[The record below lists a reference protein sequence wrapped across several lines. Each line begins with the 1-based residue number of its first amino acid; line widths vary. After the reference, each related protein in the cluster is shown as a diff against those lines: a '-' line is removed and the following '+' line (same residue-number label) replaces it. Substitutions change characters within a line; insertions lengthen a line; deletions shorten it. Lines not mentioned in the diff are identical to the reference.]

1 MLHHNPEK
9 ILIVDDDELI
19 RTTLSIK
26 LSQDG
31 YSVSTADSGESALE
45 ILKTESFAIILSDL
59 RMMDMDGIDLLKQ
72 AKSLQPETEVIIL
85 TGHASIESAIEAL
98 RFDAYDYFLK
108 PINDSKLKMVIN
120 RCLEKKRLLQA
131 VKAAEDRIRYLN
143 KFYESLLDHYDE
155 AIFVVDHRLKLMEF
169 NRVVTDWGKDILG
182 YQSDIVVGMELQYLA
197 PRLWEQGRYQEYQ
210 QVIEIERPIHFE
222 DEVGEEPSK
231 RSVLIRLL
239 PMPGVGSPHQH
250 DGDQDHKVL
259 TVITD
264 ITALKIL
271 EEESLRGKKLEG
283 ITQAAITLNHEIN
296 NPLGIIMGNTNLL
309 MADTP
314 KTDQTTQD
322 KLNIIQEQILRI
334 GDITRKLS
342 EITEPFEANYLGDKM
357 MIDVNRST

>member
-1 MLHHNPEK
+1 MLHHTAEK

-19 RTTLSIK
+19 CTTLSIK
-26 LSQDG
+26 LTQDG
-31 YSVSTADSGESALE
+31 YSVSTADSGESALK
-45 ILKTESFAIILSDL
+45 ILMKESFDIILSDL
-59 RMMDMDGIDLLKQ
+59 RMMGMDGIDVLKQ
-72 AKSLQPETEVIIL
+72 AKTLQPEAEVIIL
-85 TGHASIESAIEAL
+85 TGHASLESAIEAL
-98 RFDAYDYFLK
+98 RLDAYDYFLK
-108 PINDSKLKMVIN
+108 PINDSKLKMVIK

-197 PRLWEQGRYQEYQ
+197 PRLCEQNRLKEYK
-210 QVIEIERPIHFE
+210 QVIANGSPVLFE
-222 DEVGEEPSK
+222 DEIGEDPCK

-239 PMPGVGSPHQH
+239 AMPSN
-250 DGDQDHKVL
+250 GDKYRKVL

-314 KTDQTTQD
+314 KTDHTTQD

>member
-1 MLHHNPEK
+1 MLHHTAEK

-19 RTTLSIK
+19 RTTLGIK
-26 LSQDG
+26 LTQDG
-31 YSVSTADSGESALE
+31 YSVSIADSGESALK
-45 ILKTESFAIILSDL
+45 ILKAESFDIILSDL
-59 RMMDMDGIDLLKQ
+59 RMMGMDGIDLLKQ
-72 AKSLQPETEVIIL
+72 AKTLQPEAEVIIL
-85 TGHASIESAIEAL
+85 TGHASLESAIEAL
-98 RFDAYDYFLK
+98 RLDAYDYLLK
-108 PINDSKLKMVIN
+108 PINDSKLKMVIT
-120 RCLEKKRLLQA
+120 RCLEKKQLLQA
-131 VKAAEDRIRYLN
+131 VKAAEDRVRYLN

-182 YQSDIVVGMELQYLA
+182 CQSDIVVGMELQQLA
-197 PRLWEQGRYQEYQ
+197 PRLWEQGRHKEYQ
-210 QVIEIERPIHFE
+210 QLIDTGRPVLFE
-222 DEVGEEPSK
+222 DEVGEEPCK

-239 PMPGVGSPHQH
+239 PMPGVGSLHSRN
-250 DGDQDHKVL
+250 GDQDRKVL

-309 MADTP
+309 MADIP
-314 KTDQTTQD
+314 KTDQTTQE
-322 KLNIIQEQILRI
+322 KLNIINEQILRI
-334 GDITRKLS
+334 SDITRKLA